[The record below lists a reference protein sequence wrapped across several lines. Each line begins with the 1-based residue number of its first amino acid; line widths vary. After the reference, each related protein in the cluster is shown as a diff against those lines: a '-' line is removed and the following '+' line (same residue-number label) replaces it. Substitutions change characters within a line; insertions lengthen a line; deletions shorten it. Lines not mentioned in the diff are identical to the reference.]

1 MLTWSEFN
9 KQNTADWKAKAQAD
23 SKGKYDVEQLNYN
36 IENDF
41 IVDAFLTDIENHIVP
56 ISGIQSSS
64 GLFAEISSGDE
75 LISNKR
81 ILKQL
86 HNGVDNLIL
95 KTRNSV
101 NLSTLLHGIFPDM
114 INIVL
119 LTDEDKVS
127 LENEVA
133 QYVSEVY
140 SDKKTSLC
148 ILIQNPIVLK
158 ADQKFS
164 TRLTSFSMAM
174 QSALSDCKMTVVV
187 ELKTDFIAQ
196 IAELRAMRYVWAQ
209 SGRSDHDLQII
220 SIVPSIEHPEVNRMI
235 ISNYLLM
242 SGFIGNS
249 NIIAPTLQD
258 DDESV
263 RLMINMMHIFRE
275 ESRLDLV
282 SDPLAG
288 AYLPDAITK
297 QMIQYC
303 Q

>member
-41 IVDAFLTDIENHIVP
+41 IVDAFLTDIENRIDP

-64 GLFAEISSGDE
+64 GLFADISPDDE
-75 LISNKR
+75 LASNKR
-81 ILKQL
+81 ILNQL
-86 HNGVDNLIL
+86 QNGVDNLIL
-95 KTRNSV
+95 KTRNNV
-101 NLSTLLHGIFPDM
+101 NLSTLLHGIFPEM

-119 LTDEDKVS
+119 LTDEDKS
-127 LENEVA
+127 PLEKEVV
-133 QYVSEVY
+133 QYISEVY
-140 SDKKTSLC
+140 PDKKTSLC
-148 ILIQNPIVLK
+148 VLVQNPIVLK

-164 TRLTSFSMAM
+164 ARLTSFGLAM
-174 QSALSDCKMTVVV
+174 QSALIDCKMTIVV

-209 SGRSDHDLQII
+209 SGRSDQDLQII
-220 SIVPSIEHPEVNRMI
+220 SVVPSVEHPEVNRMI

-242 SGFIGNS
+242 SGYMGTS
-249 NIIAPTLQD
+249 NIIAPTLQS
-258 DDESV
+258 DDESI

-297 QMIQYC
+297 QMVQFC